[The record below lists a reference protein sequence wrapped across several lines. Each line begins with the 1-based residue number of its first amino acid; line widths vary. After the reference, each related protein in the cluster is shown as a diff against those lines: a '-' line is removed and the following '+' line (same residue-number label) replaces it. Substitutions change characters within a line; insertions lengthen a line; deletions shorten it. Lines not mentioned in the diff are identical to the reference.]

1 MSTSNT
7 AEIVWWTCL
16 MYVETNGTKTDW
28 CSPRYQ
34 GTYAHGGAWLRTLQN
49 DTKTAVVTNS
59 SKGLTVMV
67 GLKLG
72 TWFLKSWK
80 RKSGKFVQRNK
91 ICQSN
96 ESCVALD
103 YPVFVAL
110 PHYTII
116 GWFIPLFFWIIF
128 GLSTCEID
136 YYAAMYIITCGYKR
150 WYAII

>member
-7 AEIVWWTCL
+7 AEIGWWTCL
-16 MYVETNGTKTDW
+16 LYFNVCWNKRNKNRLMFTQV
-28 CSPRYQ
+28 S
-34 GTYAHGGAWLRTLQN
+34 GTYAHGGVRLRTLQN

-80 RKSGKFVQRNK
+80 RKSGKFYQRNK

-96 ESCVALD
+96 ESCIALD
-103 YPVFVAL
+103 HPVFAL

-116 GWFIPLFFWIIF
+116 GWCIPFFF
-128 GLSTCEID
+128 GLSLD
-136 YYAAMYIITCGYKR
+136 YQHVRSIIMPY
-150 WYAII
+150 YAII